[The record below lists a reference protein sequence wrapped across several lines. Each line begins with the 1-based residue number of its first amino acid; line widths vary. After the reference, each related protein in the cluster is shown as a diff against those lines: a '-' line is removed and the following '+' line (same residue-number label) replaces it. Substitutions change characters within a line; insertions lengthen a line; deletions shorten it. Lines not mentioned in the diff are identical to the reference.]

1 MGSQSESEMEG
12 FEIAAFRGGRAGS
25 GGARRARLWIACAL
39 FSLAIS
45 AAVTAAPKSSDGAKV
60 IGDQL
65 YVSGVVHD
73 FTGQGGA
80 AGHDFNGTKPNSTGS
95 NATRDIGQAIDALMT
110 STPES
115 SNNTELLETAEDWD
129 NGLSS
134 QSTGPVSFGS
144 IGAGRSFGM
153 GVPGQLKMPVV
164 MSMLETAEDWDDG
177 SNLLVKEA
185 SEKAEM
191 MARDVDERGDM
202 GEGGGAEMVERAMQ
216 DIEASPENLAEK
228 KATAALKK
236 VKMEQ
241 KKILKR
247 EDAEIDAEV
256 QKGKK
261 AQLAAEDKDDK
272 FQGMGFEDDKKAQA
286 KFAVNATL
294 MAWEWD
300 DAMSMGPP
308 PKPELSVPGTQGP
321 MKRDGSG
328 GESVAW
334 RVKVGLIK
342 NFPVNQQ
349 MVQKT
354 IATVPDM
361 HAVAVANIKVG
372 TKVKNVA
379 FVVHGHRI
387 SRVNLD
393 NGQIDPLAG
402 STDRGYVNGVG
413 TVSRFNDPRD
423 VAIFRDPKNRDEWM
437 LLVADSNNDQL
448 RLVRDPLGKGNVTTV
463 LENATVEIP
472 HKVAVV
478 ESRQNSPDQNANNTR
493 KIFAFLI
500 CGKRTVVRVEN
511 ILGRRKVVAESR
523 AYESDWDR
531 KQRLRDKTIH
541 NEDAKA
547 TVHLLSSGFLH
558 LTDIA
563 VLKEEIAGSERIVAF
578 VVDKEA
584 GKLFRLERIIAGER
598 QARVVEVGSMHNDVG
613 PFETIRAHNTWF
625 GIAGQAGSNQFI
637 HRIDQISE
645 GMQEG
650 RTSLLQTLKEAGQV
664 RSLAV
669 APSGWKGKFYMIV
682 DSKLSSKLPSAA
694 TLVDDEVEESTVIES
709 KLIEVDTTLQLI
721 CKDKTMLG
729 SSEFNELGELQNLG
743 LVKQDSKALDLKEWV
758 GMTTVAN
765 KTKWQVVLFR
775 ADEGSVCGVG
785 FTIAHKGSQSSTP
798 TIGSVESPE
807 VFGYHC
813 DKGACFPT

>member
-1 MGSQSESEMEG
+1 MDG
-12 FEIAAFRGGRAGS
+12 FEIVQGS
-25 GGARRARLWIACAL
+25 GGARRGRLWITCAL
-39 FSLAIS
+39 FSLATS
-45 AAVTAAPKSSDGAKV
+45 AAVAAAPKSSDGVKV
-60 IGDQL
+60 IGDQF

-80 AGHDFNGTKPNSTGS
+80 AGHDFNQTKPNSTGS

-115 SNNTELLETAEDWD
+115 SRRLQKTAEDWDNELLETAEDWD

-144 IGAGRSFGM
+144 IGSGRSLETDAL
-153 GVPGQLKMPVV
+153 GQLKMPVV
-164 MSMLETAEDWDDG
+164 MSMLETAEDWDDYWDDG

-202 GEGGGAEMVERAMQ
+202 GEGGGAEMIERTMQ
-216 DIEASPENLAEK
+216 DIRASPDNLAEK

-247 EDAEIDAEV
+247 EDADIDEEV

-261 AQLAAEDKDDK
+261 AQLAVEDKDDK

-300 DAMSMGPP
+300 DAMTMGPP
-308 PKPELSVPGTQGP
+308 PKPEFSFPGTQGP

-334 RVKVGLIK
+334 PVKVGLIK

-402 STDRGYVNGVG
+402 STDRGFANGVG

-478 ESRQNSPDQNANNTR
+478 ESRQNSPDQNATNAR

-531 KQRLRDKTIH
+531 KQRLSDKTIY

-563 VLKEEIAGSERIVAF
+563 VLKEEMAGSERIVAF

-584 GKLFRLERIIAGER
+584 GKLFRLERIIAGEQ

-613 PFETIRAHNTWF
+613 PFETIQAHNTWF

-650 RTSLLQTLKEAGQV
+650 RTSLLQTLREAGQV

-682 DSKLSSKLPSAA
+682 DSKLSSKLPSAE
-694 TLVDDEVEESTVIES
+694 TLVDDEVDESTAIKS

-758 GMTTVAN
+758 GMTPVAN
-765 KTKWQVVLFR
+765 QTKWQVVLFR

-807 VFGYHC
+807 VFGYYC
-813 DKGACFPT
+813 DKGACLPT